1 YRKRLYGEDL
11 SLLPYKMS
19 EQQEK
24 ISLPLFGMVKENSGF
39 AAIITEGDA
48 QAYINAD
55 VSGRVDSYNKVYPS
69 FALREV
75 EAVILGSGFNK
86 YGVTMLTK
94 DIVQTDFT
102 IQYHFLKTEEN
113 SYVGIANVFRN
124 YLINDLGLTSSD
136 NTKEA
141 QLVTE
146 LIGAFDRK

>member
-1 YRKRLYGEDL
+1 NTYRKRLYGEDL

-113 SYVGIANVFRN
+113 
-124 YLINDLGLTSSD
+124 
-136 NTKEA
+136 
-141 QLVTE
+141 
-146 LIGAFDRK
+146 